1 MGGTA
6 SRIEYKGM
14 NMANENRFNDGE
26 LQEIERFLRSAYI
39 TAAAKIV
46 SARPRDPRK
55 AVEPE
60 IARLKQQRK
69 PKQMRTLSDQDVRDL
84 DEAVAGQFGS
94 DLTKDRLLDELKRQ
108 VPNAN
113 ATMEPRSFGV
123 LFLHGLMGKLC
134 GAKRQLSV
142 GRFAIS
148 TTSLGALLS
157 YLGLDPLFAPAVVW
171 TAAKLRD
178 IGDVAFCD
186 ALAVYLKERGI

>member
-1 MGGTA
+1 
-6 SRIEYKGM
+6 
-14 NMANENRFNDGE
+14 
-26 LQEIERFLRSAYI
+26 
-39 TAAAKIV
+39 
-46 SARPRDPRK
+46 
-55 AVEPE
+55 
-60 IARLKQQRK
+60 
-69 PKQMRTLSDQDVRDL
+69 
-84 DEAVAGQFGS
+84 
-94 DLTKDRLLDELKRQ
+94 
-108 VPNAN
+108 
-113 ATMEPRSFGV
+113 
-123 LFLHGLMGKLC
+123 LMGKLC

>member
-1 MGGTA
+1 
-6 SRIEYKGM
+6 M

-113 ATMEPRSFGV
+113 ATMEPRPFGV
-123 LFLHGLMGKLC
+123 FVSPRVDGETLWRQTPAQCRALRHFNYIIGGV
-134 GAKRQLSV
+134 AQLS
-142 GRFAIS
+142 RPRS
-148 TTSLGALLS
+148 PLCPRCR
-157 YLGLDPLFAPAVVW
+157 LDRSEAP
-171 TAAKLRD
+171 
-178 IGDVAFCD
+178 
-186 ALAVYLKERGI
+186 